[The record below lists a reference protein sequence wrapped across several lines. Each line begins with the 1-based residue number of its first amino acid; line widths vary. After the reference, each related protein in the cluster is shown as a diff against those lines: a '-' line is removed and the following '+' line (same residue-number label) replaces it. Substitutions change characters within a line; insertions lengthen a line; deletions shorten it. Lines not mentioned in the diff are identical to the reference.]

1 MPVRRENPRMFEFLK
16 RNELVK
22 RGMASGKTR
31 RRRMPNELMKSV
43 EYAPYAK
50 WLIFALFVA
59 GLALLI
65 FSGRQPEPTKNFVV
79 GLLFLGAAIAQLW
92 INQPKTFSRSS
103 RLLLV
108 FSVMFVQLAA
118 TKLILMLCQSGT
130 FLLLKP
136 AAAVLLAPYAFAPLV
151 LSVLLGRN
159 HGLYAAIFVSLWTR
173 VLFAD
178 FDGPLLA
185 CAIVSGFTA
194 VYLTLQV
201 RRRSRLIRA
210 GLGVGITLW
219 LLSFAFGM
227 IGPIDLFSPGANDW
241 PMISLQS
248 ALAIGNPILTATL
261 VGGLLPVLEHL
272 FRITTDISWL
282 EASDLNHPL
291 LRRMTIEAPGTYH
304 HSLVVANLAES
315 AGEAIGANGTL
326 CRVCS
331 YFHDVGKLVKPDYFT
346 ENMNFERNP
355 HDDLAPTM
363 SALII
368 IAHVKEGVDLAMKH
382 NLNHLITD
390 VIQEHHGTS
399 LVYYFYKRALQQQD
413 DARAGGK
420 IMNMREG
427 DVPEVSQESF
437 RYRGPKP
444 QTKES
449 AIISLADM
457 VESAS
462 RSLEKPTPQ
471 KIEQLVNDLI
481 AQRIAD
487 SQLDECELTL
497 AELKIIAERFRFTLM
512 TMLHTRIAYP
522 KQDTKTGILRGETL
536 RPDVMAASKKPASA
550 PPVSAA

>member
-1 MPVRRENPRMFEFLK
+1 MFDFLK
-16 RNELVK
+16 RSQLVK
-22 RGMASGKTR
+22 RGLASRKTR
-31 RRRMPNELMKSV
+31 RRRSTNELLHSL
-43 EYAPYAK
+43 EFAPYIK
-50 WLIFALFVA
+50 WLIFAAFVA
-59 GLALLI
+59 GIAFLI
-65 FSGRQPEPTKNFVV
+65 FSGQQPEPTKNFVIA
-79 GLLFLGAAIAQLW
+79 LLFFATALTQLW
-92 INQPKTFSRSS
+92 INQPTTFLRSS

-108 FSVMFVQLAA
+108 FGVIFVQLAA
-118 TKLILMLCQSGT
+118 TKLVLILCNSGNYS
-130 FLLLKP
+130 FLRPETVGLI
-136 AAAVLLAPYAFAPLV
+136 APYAFAPLV

-159 HGLYAAIFVSLWTR
+159 HGLYASVFVSLWSSI
-173 VLFAD
+173 LFGKVDA
-178 FDGPLLA
+178 PLLV
-185 CAIVSGFTA
+185 CGLISGFTA

-210 GLGVGITLW
+210 GFGVGVAIW
-219 LLSFAFGM
+219 LLSLTFGI
-227 IGPIDLFSPGANDW
+227 IGPIDLFSPSGNDW
-241 PMISLQS
+241 KMIGIQS
-248 ALAIGNPILTATL
+248 ALAIGNGILTATI
-261 VGGLLPVLEHL
+261 VGGILPILEHL
-272 FRITTDISWL
+272 FQITTDISWL

-315 AGEAIGANGTL
+315 AAEAIGANATL

-331 YFHDVGKLVKPDYFT
+331 YFHDVGKLVKPDYYT

-368 IAHVKEGVDLAMKH
+368 IAHVKEGVDLALKH
-382 NLNHLITD
+382 GLNRRIVD
-390 VIQEHHGTS
+390 IIQEHHGTS

-413 DARAGGK
+413 DARTGGK
-420 IMNMREG
+420 IMNLREG
-427 DVPEVSQESF
+427 DVPEVREETF
-437 RYRGPKP
+437 RYSGPKP

-471 KIEQLVNDLI
+471 KIEQLVTDLI
-481 AQRIAD
+481 GQRIAD
-487 SQLDECELTL
+487 GQLVECDLTL
-497 AELKIIAERFRFTLM
+497 ADLNMIAERFRFTLM

-522 KQDTKTGILRGETL
+522 KQDAKITMLRDDGAQ
-536 RPDVMAASKKPASA
+536 PDVMAGTRKPESA